1 MRHGVRVGATVA
13 IVIVAGVL
21 LAGCTSPGAE
31 SPPSSAPPS
40 ASEASPAETA
50 APVLL
55 PSGTAEENL
64 PYFDLVNTQTLEA
77 NPESDGRAFIDGLV
91 AAGFDKTAMEVT
103 LDATTIGNP
112 ADSIQFSVKMGES
125 CLIGQHGSA
134 VGGYH
139 SAVGRVLG
147 TGTCLIGKTR
157 TIDW

>member
-1 MRHGVRVGATVA
+1 MAV
-13 IVIVAGVL
+13 VAGVL
-21 LAGCTSPGAE
+21 LVGCTNPGAE
-31 SPPSSAPPS
+31 NPPASTPPS
-40 ASEASPAETA
+40 ASETPSAEPV
-50 APVLL
+50 APVLV

-64 PYFDLVNTQTLEA
+64 PYFDLVNMRTLAA
-77 NPESDGRAFIDGLV
+77 NPESDGRAFVDGLV
-91 AAGFDKTAMEVT
+91 GAGFDKAAMEVT

-139 SAVGRVLG
+139 STVGRVLG